1 MKLKNIYKVGVK
13 YTLEIKNLKSME
25 LVNYIKIEEK
35 KFIQYLKSKWFI
47 HSK

>member
-1 MKLKNIYKVGVK
+1 MISNQSDVTQTYR
-13 YTLEIKNLKSME
+13 LEIKNLKSME